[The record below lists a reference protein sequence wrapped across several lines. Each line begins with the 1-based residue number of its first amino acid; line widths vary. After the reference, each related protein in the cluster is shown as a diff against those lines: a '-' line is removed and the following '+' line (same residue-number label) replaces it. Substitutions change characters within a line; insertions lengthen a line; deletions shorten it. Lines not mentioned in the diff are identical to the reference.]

1 MAAIYHEGWSI
12 AILLWIVNNLYN
24 HGENGVAFKASRSLC
39 IRVALWVNK
48 DWVFPGVAPRN
59 PSVSHADRTTLM
71 EVFCP
76 ASPSMILLTLQ
87 MRRVMMRLMAS
98 QGLLG
103 PLATVEATM
112 GARDSTMTA
121 PSNTWKIRIK
131 YVKLLLF
138 PIGLHGKLIHVCMH
152 KGEMLYFCFFSEWN
166 EEISFTYRPE
176 W

>member
-1 MAAIYHEGWSI
+1 MERMGS
-12 AILLWIVNNLYN
+12 LSS
-24 HGENGVAFKASRSLC
+24 FKASRSLC
-39 IRVALWVNK
+39 ICVALWVNK
-48 DWVFPGVAPRN
+48 DWVFPGVAPQN
-59 PSVSHADRTTLM
+59 ASVSHADKTTLM

-121 PSNTWKIRIK
+121 PSNTCKFQIT

-138 PIGLHGKLIHVCMH
+138 PIGLHGELIHVCMH
-152 KGEMLYFCFFSEWN
+152 KGEMLYFCFFSGLN
-166 EEISFTYRPE
+166 EKVGITLRPE